1 MSYNPFHELQELHLK
16 YDHLWSF
23 VHKILE
29 ILKEMEAR
37 HIIDKERNQTKML
50 KKCKFY
56 NRGFCR
62 EGNSCYYLHPEK
74 KCEKHCEGKRCSE
87 GSKCQM
93 RHPHHCQH
101 WKKGN
106 CFRGEDCLYLHLD
119 KVEDKCDDDSQNS
132 DETTEKPLSTEE
144 IYKLYENRTDLD
156 DTLGKELSAE
166 EIIELYENEK
176 HVEETFVDANAD
188 DCTDDSIQLF
198 KNNMN
203 NKNQRNYIDF
213 DLRKSTRKCSKSKR
227 K

>member
-1 MSYNPFHELQELHLK
+1 
-16 YDHLWSF
+16 
-23 VHKILE
+23 
-29 ILKEMEAR
+29 
-37 HIIDKERNQTKML
+37 
-50 KKCKFY
+50 
-56 NRGFCR
+56 
-62 EGNSCYYLHPEK
+62 
-74 KCEKHCEGKRCSE
+74 
-87 GSKCQM
+87 M

-106 CFRGEDCLYLHLD
+106 CFRGQDCLYLHLD
-119 KVEDKCDDDSQNS
+119 KVEEEKCDDDTQTS

-176 HVEETFVDANAD
+176 DDEETFVDTTAD
-188 DCTDDSIQLF
+188 DLCTDDLIQLF
-198 KNNMN
+198 NNKMN
-203 NKNQRNYIDF
+203 NKNQRNDVDF